1 MHALHSQIS
10 VLMKDLEKDD
20 DALSWF
26 NLSMDSAV
34 VDSTPQAI
42 DSNVQPMQSTPQAMH
57 ATPQASEFPF
67 TPFSSTSL

>member
-10 VLMKDLEKDD
+10 VLVKDLEKDD

-26 NLSMDSAV
+26 NLSMDSGV

-42 DSNVQPMQSTPQAMH
+42 DSNLQATHSTPRLMH
-57 ATPQASEFPF
+57 STPQASEFPF

>member
-42 DSNVQPMQSTPQAMH
+42 DSNVQAMH
-57 ATPQASEFPF
+57 STPQASEFPF
-67 TPFSSTSL
+67 TPFPSTSL